1 MNFRTL
7 HLRSNSRMLDRF
19 MRQCN
24 HPCMTQRFAAAAFA
38 LALGAPSAASAM
50 SFSFVPIPINN
61 CTTNCPKV
69 IVATGDMYFDDPA
82 TLVEKIKAGVQR
94 DPSIRPVILL
104 HSNGG
109 NAAAGY
115 MMGEVFRAIKAT
127 VIVARAESSGFGG
140 TYTLKPG
147 GCASACAIALM
158 GGAKRIVPD
167 GSKVG
172 VHWFSAPTPQTF
184 SGNVVAPDPNRRP
197 EPDEAEARMRTYMR
211 RMGVRPELAGFIRK
225 VPNSSLHV
233 MTAQEM
239 QRFNLAQRTLR

>member
-1 MNFRTL
+1 
-7 HLRSNSRMLDRF
+7 
-19 MRQCN
+19 
-24 HPCMTQRFAAAAFA
+24 MTKRFAALA
-38 LALGAPSAASAM
+38 LALFAPSAASAM
-50 SFSFVPIPINN
+50 SFSFVPLPINN

-82 TLVEKIKAGVQR
+82 TLVEKIKAGIQR
-94 DPSIRPVILL
+94 DPSIRPVILI

-127 VIVARAESSGFGG
+127 VIVARAESNGFGG
-140 TYTLKPG
+140 GYTIKPG

-172 VHWFSAPTPQTF
+172 VHWFSGPVPQVFAGNTVTPDL
-184 SGNVVAPDPNRRP
+184 SRRAQ
-197 EPDEAEARMRTYMR
+197 PDEAEARMRTYMR
-211 RMGVRPELAGFIRK
+211 RMGVRQELAAFIRK
-225 VPNSSLHV
+225 VPNTSLHV
-233 MTAQEM
+233 MTPQEM
-239 QRFNLAQRTLR
+239 QRFNLAQRTFR